1 MQVVVYLGGFSPLPP
16 PLSYIIITLP
26 LHSFYFKESCLETIK
41 LNIDGRD
48 IETLKGKSV
57 LEASLEAGIYIPYL
71 CYHPDLGTT
80 GECGLCAVEVAGR
93 EDLVLACKEPVAA
106 GITILTKTQKVV
118 DARRQAMEKIL
129 KGHPADC
136 GTCNKYLNCEL
147 QSLKQYVSSEEYKP
161 LGPARLFAVDDSN
174 PLFTINPNKCVMCT
188 RCIRACKDLR
198 GVGILVEKTKG
209 EDKYIGT
216 EKDTS
221 LAEAGCRFCGACA
234 EVCPS
239 GAIMDKEELTK
250 GKNRK
255 TALLPCRYTCPAEID
270 VPRYLRFI
278 GEKDYAAAAAVIRE
292 KVPFPGV
299 LSYVCDHPC
308 EGVCR
313 RGQVNQPISIRE
325 LKRFAV
331 EQAKDVLPKINK
343 KPATGKKVAVI
354 GAGPSGLTAAYYL
367 SLQGHTVTVFESSSL
382 AGGML
387 RYGIPEYRLPRNA
400 LDREIKYIESA
411 GASIKTSTQVE
422 SIDKLF
428 EQGFHGVIT
437 AVGTQRGQKLPI
449 PGADSIGVLIGVDFL
464 RAINTGEKVS
474 IGKNVLVLG
483 GGNVAF
489 DCARAARRLGAQ
501 IKMACLETRETMP
514 AAEDEVKQG
523 EEEGITLYPA
533 RTFIRIL
540 NENGKIIG
548 VECLEITSLTFDEEK
563 RPQIEVKDNSN
574 HILEAD
580 TVIFAIGQRPE
591 IPGGF
596 GLNTVAG
603 NLIEVDE
610 FTFTTSREG
619 VFAAGD
625 AVNGTSS
632 VIKAIASGRK
642 TAIAMDKYLG
652 GDGNIEEKLA
662 PQLELKPYLGKQ
674 DGFATLTRCKDN
686 LVTPEK
692 RIKNFKQVVADLD
705 KNVVECE
712 AKRCLQ
718 CDLRLKITPVKFW
731 SNY

>member
-1 MQVVVYLGGFSPLPP
+1 M
-16 PLSYIIITLP
+16 
-26 LHSFYFKESCLETIK
+26 ETIK

-48 IETLKGKSV
+48 IETPKGKSV

-80 GECGLCAVEVAGR
+80 GECGLCVVEVVGR
-93 EDLVLACKEPVAA
+93 EDLVLACTEPIAA
-106 GITILTKTQKVV
+106 GMNILTKTQKVV

-129 KGHPADC
+129 KGHPTDC

-147 QSLKQYVSSEEYKP
+147 QSLKQYVSEEEYKP

-209 EDKYIGT
+209 EEKYIGT
-216 EKDTS
+216 ENDLT
-221 LAEAGCRFCGACA
+221 LVEAGCRFCGACA

-278 GEKDYAAAAAVIRE
+278 GVKDYASAAAVIRE

-299 LSYVCDHPC
+299 LGYVCDHPC

-313 RGQVNQPISIRE
+313 RGQVNQSIAIRE
-325 LKRFAV
+325 LKRFAA
-331 EQAKDVLPKINK
+331 EQAKNALLKINK
-343 KPATGKKVAVI
+343 KPFTNKKVAVI
-354 GAGPSGLTAAYYL
+354 GAGPAGLTAAYYL
-367 SLQGHTVTVFESSSL
+367 VLQGHNVTVFESSSL

-387 RYGIPEYRLPRNA
+387 RYGIPEYRLPRNV
-400 LDREIKYIESA
+400 LDNEIKYIENA
-411 GASIKTSTQVE
+411 GVEVKTGTRVE
-422 SIDKLF
+422 SIDNLF
-428 EQGFHGVIT
+428 KQGFHGIIT

-449 PGADSIGVLIGVDFL
+449 AGADNAGVLIGVDFL

-489 DCARAARRLGAQ
+489 DCARAVRRLGSQ
-501 IKMACLETRETMP
+501 VKMACLESRETMP
-514 AAEDEVKQG
+514 AADDEIKQG

-533 RTFIRIL
+533 RTFTRIL
-540 NENGKIIG
+540 SENGKITG
-548 VECLEITSLTFDEEK
+548 VECLEVTSLTFDEEK
-563 RPQIEVKDNSN
+563 RPQIEVKENSE
-574 HILEAD
+574 HILDAD
-580 TVIFAIGQRPE
+580 NVIFAIGQRPE
-591 IPGGF
+591 IPEGF
-596 GLNTVAG
+596 GLNTVTG

-610 FTFTTSREG
+610 FTFTTNREG

-625 AVNGTSS
+625 AVNGTST

-642 TAIAMDKYLG
+642 AAIALDKFLG
-652 GDGNIEEKLA
+652 GAGNIEEKLA
-662 PQLELKPYLGKQ
+662 PQLELKLYLGKQ
-674 DGFATLTRCKDN
+674 DGFAVLTRCADK

-692 RIKNFKQVVADLD
+692 RIKNFKRVVADLD
-705 KNVVECE
+705 ENVVECE

-718 CDLRLKITPVKFW
+718 CDLRLKITPIKFW
-731 SNY
+731 ANY

>member
-1 MQVVVYLGGFSPLPP
+1 ME
-16 PLSYIIITLP
+16 IIK
-26 LHSFYFKESCLETIK
+26 F
-41 LNIDGRD
+41 NIDGHD
-48 IETLKGKSV
+48 IEAQKGESV
-57 LEASLEAGIYIPYL
+57 LDASLEAGIYIPYL

-80 GECGLCAVEVAGR
+80 GECGLCVVEVVGR
-93 EDLVLACKEPVAA
+93 DELVLACTEPAVA
-106 GITILTKTQKVV
+106 GMTIRTKTPEIAA
-118 DARRQAMEKIL
+118 ARRQAMEKIL

-147 QSLKQYVSSEEYKP
+147 QSLKQYVSEEEYKP
-161 LGPARLFAVDDSN
+161 QGPARLFAVDDSN

-188 RCIRACKDLR
+188 RCVRACKDLR
-198 GVGILVEKTKG
+198 GVGILVEKSNG

-216 EKDTS
+216 ENDLP

-239 GAIMDKEELTK
+239 GAILDKEELTK

-278 GEKDYAAAAAVIRE
+278 GERDYASAAAVIRE
-292 KVPFPGV
+292 KVPFPAV
-299 LSYVCDHPC
+299 LGYVCDHPC

-313 RGQVNQPISIRE
+313 RGEVNQSIAIRE
-325 LKRFAV
+325 LKRFAA
-331 EQAKDVLPKINK
+331 EQSKDALPKINK
-343 KPATGKKVAVI
+343 KPATGKKIAVI
-354 GAGPSGLTAAYYL
+354 GAGPAGLTAAYYL
-367 SLQGHTVTVFESSSL
+367 SLQGHHVTVFDALPL

-387 RYGIPEYRLPRNA
+387 RYGIPEYRLPRQV

-411 GASIKTSTQVE
+411 GVEIKTSTQIE

-428 EQGFHGVIT
+428 AEGYNGVIT

-449 PGADSIGVLIGVDFL
+449 PGADSAGVLVGVDFL
-464 RAINTGEKVS
+464 KSINTGEKVS

-501 IKMACLETRETMP
+501 VKMACLESRETMP
-514 AAEDEVKQG
+514 AADDEIKQG

-533 RTFIRIL
+533 RTFTRIL
-540 NENGKIIG
+540 SENGKITG
-548 VECLEITSLTFDEEK
+548 VECLEVASLTFDEEK
-563 RPQIEVKDNSN
+563 RPQIEVKENST
-574 HILEAD
+574 HVLEAD

-591 IPGGF
+591 IPEGF
-596 GLNTVAG
+596 GLNIVAG
-603 NLIEVDE
+603 NLIEVDA
-610 FTFTTSREG
+610 FTFITSREG

-642 TAIAMDKYLG
+642 AAIALDKYLG
-652 GDGNIEEKLA
+652 GDGDIDEKLA
-662 PQLELKPYLGKQ
+662 PTVELKPYLGKC
-674 DGFATLTRCKDN
+674 DGFAVLARCGDN
-686 LVTPEK
+686 LVAPGK
-692 RIKNFKQVVADLD
+692 RIKSFCQVVADLD
-705 KNVVECE
+705 ENVVECE

-718 CDLRLKITPVKFW
+718 CDLRLKITPIKFW
-731 SNY
+731 GNY